1 MLKSKYLQHS
11 NGATSLDASSAALM
25 NALGGLNSAAVAA
38 QHHRARS
45 ASSTTLLT
53 SVVKELKCWSAE
65 CQTTP
70 QTRDRAICARQ
81 HRSITIGGN
90 DTLIPQHT
98 SQTHTTFALPASH
111 TTLDQLGS
119 HDGDAGGSTFTTHPV
134 AAPAAHDGPFVDQYK
149 SASTSFGVLKRCPV
163 LVLYRSRIHAH
174 AVSRRRHAQTLQYA
188 S

>member
-1 MLKSKYLQHS
+1 MPD
-11 NGATSLDASSAALM
+11 NATALRASDLRNTASTISRAEDQRSSSATAP
-25 NALGGLNSAAVAA
+25 
-38 QHHRARS
+38 HH
-45 ASSTTLLT
+45 TG
-53 SVVKELKCWSAE
+53 
-65 CQTTP
+65 
-70 QTRDRAICARQ
+70 
-81 HRSITIGGN
+81 H
-90 DTLIPQHT
+90 
-98 SQTHTTFALPASH
+98 THTTFALPASH